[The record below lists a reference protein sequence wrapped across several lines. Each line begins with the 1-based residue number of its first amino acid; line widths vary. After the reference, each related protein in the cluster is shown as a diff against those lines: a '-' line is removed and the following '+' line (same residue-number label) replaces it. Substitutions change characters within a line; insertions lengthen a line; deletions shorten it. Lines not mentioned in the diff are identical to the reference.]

1 MGARSAFALVALV
14 ATTTHAL
21 SDEALAKFQAATAAN
36 KIAEPFDP
44 PHEADEWYMVT
55 IANVSV
61 GYMHTTVTVNDEF
74 VRTMEVMDV
83 QVSRGQD
90 TSRMA
95 FETVFDEIPFTTAPA
110 PETVAAEKQT
120 TGGVQVMAYDQRFA
134 NSEVRMNASFAPEG
148 VTLVS
153 HNGEKWHTSELPL
166 PEESWL
172 GRMRARLEFA
182 KQCRAG
188 ETEIVVQT
196 MRPELGP
203 RVVNL
208 SSTLVDIL
216 PVWDGTEY
224 VDASV
229 WSVQVYAC

>member
-83 QVSRGQD
+83 QVSRGL
-90 TSRMA
+90 
-95 FETVFDEIPFTTAPA
+95 VL
-110 PETVAAEKQT
+110 VAERRR
-120 TGGVQVMAYDQRFA
+120 VQVLT
-134 NSEVRMNASFAPEG
+134 PEG
-148 VTLVS
+148 VPHQVLTPPGCGSLHGLCAHGARVLVADAEARLLHELELS
-153 HNGEKWHTSELPL
+153 LRVYGQSEL
-166 PEESWL
+166 
-172 GRMRARLEFA
+172 
-182 KQCRAG
+182 
-188 ETEIVVQT
+188 
-196 MRPELGP
+196 
-203 RVVNL
+203 
-208 SSTLVDIL
+208 
-216 PVWDGTEY
+216 
-224 VDASV
+224 
-229 WSVQVYAC
+229 